1 MEAEK
6 LRADEEARKEQLRA
20 GEEERKEKLRVEE
33 EAYPSDSLASC

>member
-6 LRADEEARKEQLRA
+6 LRADEEARKEQLRVD
-20 GEEERKEKLRVEE
+20 EEERKEKLRVEE

>member
-20 GEEERKEKLRVEE
+20 GEKERKEKLRVEE